1 MGFFSR
7 SAFAILFFISFGAI
21 AQSYPDRPI
30 KLVIP
35 FTPGGSTDVIA
46 RVLAKPL
53 GEELKTGIIIDNKP
67 GAGTVLGAEI
77 VAKSAPDGYTLLL
90 SSGTTYVVNAVV
102 MKKLPYNPQTSF
114 DPLGI
119 VGSTGLVLLAN
130 SEIVKANNLK
140 ELIAEA
146 KTNPK
151 ISAFGSF
158 GSATTS
164 HFVGEMLNAATGMK
178 LTHIPYKGSAPEMSD
193 LIGGQIPLSVDTVVA
208 AVPQLKSGKIKAIF
222 VTSQK
227 RAPLLPKVPTAIE
240 SGYPSIHMSTWFA
253 IVGPQGLSPAVQQ
266 KLESAIAKVMSQ
278 KETKDALI
286 ANGFDPEYGTPEQ
299 YRARVFRESGQLQKI
314 ATQAQISVE

>member
-1 MGFFSR
+1 MGLFNKSVFAVLALI
-7 SAFAILFFISFGAI
+7 SASAI

-46 RVLAKPL
+46 RILAKPL
-53 GEELKTGIIIDNKP
+53 GEELKTAIIIDNKP

-77 VAKSAPDGYTLLL
+77 VAKASPDGYTLLL

-130 SEIVKANNLK
+130 STTVKANNLK
-140 ELIAEA
+140 DLIAEA

-151 ISAFGSF
+151 ISAYGSF
-158 GSATTS
+158 GAATTS
-164 HFVGEMLNAATGMK
+164 HFAGEMINAATGLK

-193 LIGGQIPLSVDTVVA
+193 LIGGQIPLSIDTVVA
-208 AVPQLKSGKIKAIF
+208 AIPQLKSGRIKAIV
-222 VTSQK
+222 VTSEK
-227 RAPLLPKVPTAIE
+227 RAPLMQSTPTAIE

-253 IVGPQGLSPAVQQ
+253 IVGPQGLSDQVQR
-266 KLESAIAKVMSQ
+266 KLETAIAKVMSQ

-286 ANGFDPEYGTPEQ
+286 ASGFDPEYGTPTQ
-299 YRARVFRESGQLQKI
+299 YRARVFRESGQLQKV

>member
-1 MGFFSR
+1 MVFLSRLAIATLFLVSFSV
-7 SAFAILFFISFGAI
+7 L

-46 RVLAKPL
+46 RILAKPL

-130 SEIVKANNLK
+130 SEIVKANSLK
-140 ELIAEA
+140 DLVTEA

-151 ISAFGSF
+151 ISSYGSF

-164 HFVGEMLNAATGMK
+164 HFVGEMINNSTGLK

-208 AVPQLKSGKIKAIF
+208 AIPQLKGGKIKAIL

-227 RAPLLPKVPTAIE
+227 RAPLLQGTPTAIE

-253 IVGPQGLSPAVQQ
+253 IVGPQGLSNAVQQ
-266 KLESAIAKVMSQ
+266 KLESAIVKVMSQ

-286 ANGFDPEYGTPEQ
+286 ASGFDPEYGTPEQ
-299 YRARVFRESGQLQKI
+299 YRARVFREFGQLQKI
-314 ATQAQISVE
+314 ATQAQIAVE